1 MLTIQLTRS
10 DSPALLSSS
19 LRTTSTLF
27 ATLLPH
33 LKLQLELFLSYV
45 IERLTPSHPTP
56 IPPHLQHISR
66 PGTPTLDNDS
76 GKMPNADPSASS
88 TPRPLSLLPPV
99 PNETRELMLETLA
112 QVASKPSFMVD
123 CWVNFDCSTESE
135 DMFERLIAFL
145 IRVSNTTS
153 SRTDDSG
160 SLSTW
165 PTSS

>member
-1 MLTIQLTRS
+1 MLKLTRS
-10 DSPALLSSS
+10 DSPAVISSA

-27 ATLLPH
+27 STLLPH

-66 PGTPTLDNDS
+66 PGTPALDGEGDS
-76 GKMPNADPSASS
+76 SRSNPIGDTSSNPS

-99 PNETRELMLETLA
+99 PNETRELMLETLS
-112 QVASKPSFMVD
+112 QVAQRPSFMVD

-135 DMFERLIAFL
+135 DMFERLMAFL
-145 IRVSNTTS
+145 TRVGPVEIVKKG
-153 SRTDDSG
+153 RHR
-160 SLSTW
+160 
-165 PTSS
+165 